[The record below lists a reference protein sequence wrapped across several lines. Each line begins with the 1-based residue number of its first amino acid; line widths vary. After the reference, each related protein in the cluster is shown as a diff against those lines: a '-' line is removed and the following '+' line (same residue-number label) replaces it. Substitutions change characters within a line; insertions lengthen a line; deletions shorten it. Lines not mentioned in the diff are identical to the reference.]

1 MEVDLLET
9 LIKITSPASELGQAI
24 GTDSQNA
31 INIIGQ
37 LLPALTKGLGAYVRG
52 GDLESRLKT

>member
-31 INIIGQ
+31 LNIIGQ
-37 LLPALTKGLGAYVRG
+37 LLPRITSHTKY
-52 GDLESRLKT
+52 